1 MLSCA
6 RAVASCAIR
15 GSTLRPGL
23 NPWPA
28 DGDMPRKEPPLLSTS
43 RLRSA
48 LRTPPVDSALSTAHA
63 HSKIALAKIILAK
76 ETLAKKTP
84 GASAAGRALRGHK
97 KAVAALGVAAAVAT
111 GAGAAGAAAVSGPA
125 ASLPAAL
132 HPASGAVAGVSWRPD
147 SGLPS
152 MGQDSLTTPV
162 SLPSANQAAAAVIS
176 ASRTPAATGTSGHP
190 ATATAAGTPA
200 HPAAAPAAPAA
211 PAPAP
216 ANTPLAPAAPA
227 RPSLSTWSGIEDAAA
242 NQGAG
247 SPVAVMNNPLPI
259 GVTAAQSQLPMN
271 GAQWQNATTIVQQ
284 ALDKGM
290 GLRSAV
296 IAVATAMQESQLIN
310 INYGTYDS
318 LGLFQQRP
326 SAGWGTAA
334 QVTNPVYAADAFL
347 DALHS
352 YQVSNPD
359 WATQPVW
366 QPAQAVQ
373 NSAYP
378 YAYGQWEVQ
387 AAQIVMGC
395 ARNLL

>member
-1 MLSCA
+1 
-6 RAVASCAIR
+6 
-15 GSTLRPGL
+15 
-23 NPWPA
+23 
-28 DGDMPRKEPPLLSTS
+28 LLSSS
-43 RLRSA
+43 RLRSV

-63 HSKIALAKIILAK
+63 KI
-76 ETLAKKTP
+76 TLA
-84 GASAAGRALRGHK
+84 ASAAGHVVRGHK
-97 KAVAALGVAAAVAT
+97 KAVACLGVATAVAT

-125 ASLPAAL
+125 ASLPPAL
-132 HPASGAVAGVSWRPD
+132 QTASGAVAGVSWQPD

-152 MGQDSLTTPV
+152 LSQNSLTQDSLTTPV
-162 SLPSANQAAAAVIS
+162 NLPSVDQAAAAAIS
-176 ASRTPAATGTSGHP
+176 ANSTPVAAGTSGHS
-190 ATATAAGTPA
+190 ATAIAAGTSGS
-200 HPAAAPAAPAA
+200 PAAGPGASAA

-216 ANTPLAPAAPA
+216 ASAPPAAPASQAPAAPA
-227 RPSLSTWSGIEDAAA
+227 RPSLATWSGIEDAAA

-259 GVTAAQSQLPMN
+259 GVTAAQSQMPMN
-271 GAQWQNATTIVQQ
+271 GVQWQNATTIVQQ

-310 INYGTYDS
+310 IDYGTYDS

-334 QVTNPVYAADAFL
+334 QVTDPVYAADAFL
-347 DALHS
+347 DALHN

-359 WATQPVW
+359 WASQPVW

-378 YAYGQWEVQ
+378 TAYEQWEVQ